1 MQNSTLMMQ
10 SQPPANIQAPALEHE
25 FENHDQTHNEDVQQY
40 VTFQVEREVFAVLI
54 EDVQEIILMPD
65 VVRVPLSPPSLEG
78 LANLRGTVLPVIN
91 LRDIF
96 HFSRVQHDDAT
107 RVIVIQQQSVS
118 IGFVVDRVVSVVTV
132 ETDKI
137 ESVSHIQS
145 TVNVDLLSGMIK
157 NIANHA
163 MIMILDLNR
172 LIHTE
177 FRTII
182 AGAHALA
189 NKNFNGLNNGQGDVV
204 SRQNINDDE
213 IQLVSFG
220 VAGQEYALPIEAV
233 QEIVQ
238 VPEEISHIPKSESHV
253 IGVMTLRNRL
263 LPLVSLR
270 EIFGL
275 STAPLTEHNRIVVTS
290 LKEQE
295 IAKIKGKQL
304 ELSVGIV
311 MDTVKEV
318 LRVNRN
324 IVDPLPTLLTSK
336 QAQGEIQSICR
347 INSGKRLVSILSA
360 EKIFQNRTVRNVIE
374 NNLDT
379 HLVKNI
385 EGEQDMEH
393 DLSLNLD
400 DEEQFVVFILA
411 DEEYAV
417 PIDSVQEIVRIPDEM
432 THVPCAPDF
441 IEGVVNLRGTV
452 LPIID
457 QRARFGLN
465 HQERNDRQRI
475 MVFTINDIR
484 TGFIVDSVAEVL
496 KIPKSVIGPAP
507 NLSEMQARLIT
518 RIANLEVTKRII
530 LLIDVQQLLDKT
542 EISAITETLS

>member
-10 SQPPANIQAPALEHE
+10 LQQSPDSQNTASEHDE
-25 FENHDQTHNEDVQQY
+25 IHDQNHNIDVQQY
-40 VTFQVEREVFAVLI
+40 VTFQVEREIFAVLI

-96 HFSRVQHDDAT
+96 HFSRVQHDDVT
-107 RVIVIQQQSVS
+107 RVIVIQQQNIS
-118 IGFVVDRVVSVVTV
+118 IGFVVDRVASVVTV

-182 AGAHALA
+182 SGANALA
-189 NKNFNGLNNGQGDVV
+189 NNNLNALNSQNQVS
-204 SRQNINDDE
+204 SRQNASDDE

-220 VAGQEYALPIEAV
+220 VAGQEYALSIEQV

-275 STAPLTEHNRIVVTS
+275 PVAPLTEHNRIVVTS
-290 LKEQE
+290 LREQS
-295 IAKIKGKQL
+295 KILG
-304 ELSVGIV
+304 EVEVSVGIV

-324 IVDPLPTLLTSK
+324 IVDPLPALLASK
-336 QAQGEIQSICR
+336 QTQGEIQSICR
-347 INSGKRLVSILSA
+347 IDSGKRLVSILSA
-360 EKIFQNRTVRNVIE
+360 EKIFQNRTVRNMLESGLEAQGE
-374 NNLDT
+374 NNM
-379 HLVKNI
+379 
-385 EGEQDMEH
+385 EGEQEMGH
-393 DLSLNLD
+393 DIGLNLD
-400 DEEQFVVFILA
+400 DEEQFVVFMLA
-411 DEEYAV
+411 NEEYAV
-417 PIDSVQEIVRIPDEM
+417 PIESVQEIVRIPDEM

-457 QRARFGLN
+457 QRARFGLS
-465 HQERNDRQRI
+465 HLERNDRQRI
-475 MVFTINDIR
+475 MVFTINDVR

-496 KIPKSVIGPAP
+496 KISKSVIGPAP

-518 RIANLEVTKRII
+518 RIANLEAAKRII
-530 LLIDVQQLLDKT
+530 LLIDTQQLLDKT
-542 EISAITETLS
+542 EISALAETVN